1 MIALILI
8 CEPLSAV
15 GKSRNTLLL
24 PKIKFHFAPLF
35 FFSYYS
41 SFFSLLVCLVWHP
54 RLGLIIY
61 YIQPSKEHI
70 VIGACMELI
79 WCQDTVNREK
89 RCLFKGSL
97 KARVSEGLCSVHM
110 WTSLSCMKYICI
122 CKSLLRV

>member
-15 GKSRNTLLL
+15 GKSRNTRLL

-35 FFSYYS
+35 FHITLPFSPS
-41 SFFSLLVCLVWHP
+41 LFFLVWHL

-79 WCQDTVNREK
+79 WCRDTVNREK
-89 RCLFKGSL
+89 RCLFKGTL
-97 KARVSEGLCSVHM
+97 KARVSEDLCSVHM

-122 CKSLLRV
+122 CKPLLRV